1 MQSLKDTCHLA
12 FEGALTNPS
21 ATLQQ
26 VSDTLR
32 HMGLLVEDEL
42 CCPKSGYSIDMRV
55 HDSAL
60 EIGGGRSSRGG
71 GGGQWSLTG
80 LCTSLRAERQ
90 RVPLC

>member
-71 GGGQWSLTG
+71 GVDSG
-80 LCTSLRAERQ
+80 
-90 RVPLC
+90 V